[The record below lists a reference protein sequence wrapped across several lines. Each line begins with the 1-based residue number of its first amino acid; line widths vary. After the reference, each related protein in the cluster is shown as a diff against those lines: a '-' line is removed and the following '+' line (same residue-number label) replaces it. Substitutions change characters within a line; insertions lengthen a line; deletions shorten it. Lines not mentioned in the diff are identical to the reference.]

1 MMCTG
6 RLGTPF
12 STGDVGESFTSGT
25 RHFSLFTVGQSCSFT
40 FSPFKSV
47 FKVQRYFMF
56 LFCSPSP
63 NTWSLPRQI
72 PILFQKSSLTDF
84 SLGAKVTAKP
94 YSSNSESLAAK
105 QNPLESFFFLICRFL
120 DPIPVLLNYNLFWSR
135 NLIFFSHKQQLILR
149 NSACNLFF
157 ATPHTKC
164 GILVPDWGSNPCFLH
179 WNHRVITT
187 GLLGKSLLITSLENS
202 SSCLT
207 SV

>member
-1 MMCTG
+1 MG
-6 RLGTPF
+6 RVAL
-12 STGDVGESFTSGT
+12 
-25 RHFSLFTVGQSCSFT
+25 SLFPPSNLFSKFKGTLCSYSAVQVLTHGVFRGRSLFYFRNLALLT
-40 FSPFKSV
+40 LVWEQKS
-47 FKVQRYFMF
+47 Q
-56 LFCSPSP
+56 PSP
-63 NTWSLPRQI
+63 TVVILNPWLQSRI
-72 PILFQKSSLTDF
+72 PWR
-84 SLGAKVTAKP
+84 V
-94 YSSNSESLAAK
+94 
-105 QNPLESFFFLICRFL
+105 FFFLICRFL

-135 NLIFFSHKQQLILR
+135 NLIFSHKQQLILR

-179 WNHRVITT
+179 WNHGVITT